1 MATMTGIVAQ
11 TDGTTTTTVP
21 AEVEI
26 VDPSR
31 PISDWL
37 IEVFDL
43 DPDGNL
49 ARFLTS
55 LVEPLLQIVVTIVVA
70 WVILKVIRSIG
81 RRFIDRAKL
90 EAYDEQGEDALHTS
104 RRGQRLEALW
114 AVLTSILGLV
124 VWAGALLVIL
134 GTTFGVSLAPFLAG
148 AGIIGIA
155 LGFGAQDLIKDFV
168 SGVFMLIED
177 QYGVGDTIDVG
188 DAIGEVEKITL
199 RTTRLRDVNGTVW
212 YFPNGEI
219 RHVGNQSLGW
229 SRALLDVTV
238 SINSDI
244 DRASEVIL
252 GVAEEMA
259 EEPGYE
265 RLFLAPPEV
274 LGVENV
280 GVGGVVIRLVVRT
293 ASGEQ
298 WAISRE
304 LRRRMK
310 LALDEAGIEMPLPQ
324 GISPSEPAP
333 PSGPSA

>member
-1 MATMTGIVAQ
+1 MTGIVAQ

-229 SRALLDVTV
+229 SRALIDVTV

-252 GVAEEMA
+252 AVAEEMA
-259 EEPGYE
+259 GEPGYE

>member
-1 MATMTGIVAQ
+1 MTTMTGIVAQ

-43 DPDGNL
+43 DPDGNV

-55 LVEPLLQIVVTIVVA
+55 LVEPLLQIVVTILVA
-70 WVILKVIRSIG
+70 WVILKVIRSVG
-81 RRFIDRAKL
+81 RRFIDRAKV
-90 EAYDEQGEDALHTS
+90 EAYDDHEEDALSTS

-177 QYGVGDTIDVG
+177 QYGVGDIIDVG
-188 DAIGEVEKITL
+188 DAIGEVEQITL

-229 SRALLDVTV
+229 ARALVDVTV
-238 SINSDI
+238 SISSDI

-252 GVAEEMA
+252 GVAEAMA
-259 EEPGYE
+259 GEPGYQ
-265 RLFLAPPEV
+265 RLFLAQPEV

-280 GVGGVVIRLVVRT
+280 GLGGVVIRLVVRT
-293 ASGEQ
+293 APGEQ

-310 LALDEAGIEMPLPQ
+310 VALEEAGVEMPLPL
-324 GISPSEPAP
+324 ISSPGDPAP
-333 PSGPSA
+333 PSGESA

>member
-1 MATMTGIVAQ
+1 MTGIVAQ

-229 SRALLDVTV
+229 SRALIDVTV

-252 GVAEEMA
+252 AVAEETA
-259 EEPGYE
+259 REPGYE

>member
-1 MATMTGIVAQ
+1 MTTITGIVAQ

-37 IEVFDL
+37 IEIFDL

-55 LVEPLLQIVVTIVVA
+55 LVEPLLQIVVTILVA
-70 WVILKVIRSIG
+70 WVILKVVRSVG
-81 RRFIDRAKL
+81 RRFIDRAKA
-90 EAYDEQGEDALHTS
+90 EAYDDHEEDALSTS

-177 QYGVGDTIDVG
+177 QYGVGDIIDVG
-188 DAIGEVEKITL
+188 DAIGEVEYITL

-229 SRALLDVTV
+229 SRALIDVTV

-252 GVAEEMA
+252 TVAEEMA
-259 EEPGYE
+259 REPANM

-280 GVGGVVIRLVVRT
+280 GIGGVVIRLVVRT
-293 ASGEQ
+293 APGEQ
-298 WAISRE
+298 WALSRE

-324 GISPSEPAP
+324 TISPAEPAP

>member
-1 MATMTGIVAQ
+1 MTTITGIVAQ

-37 IEVFDL
+37 IEIFDL

-55 LVEPLLQIVVTIVVA
+55 LVEPLLQIVVTILVA
-70 WVILKVIRSIG
+70 WVILKVVRSVG
-81 RRFIDRAKL
+81 RRFIDRAKV
-90 EAYDEQGEDALHTS
+90 EAYDDHEEDALSTS

-168 SGVFMLIED
+168 SGVFMLVED
-177 QYGVGDTIDVG
+177 QYGVGDIIDVG
-188 DAIGEVEKITL
+188 DAIGEVEYITL

-229 SRALLDVTV
+229 SRALIDVTV

-252 GVAEEMA
+252 TVAEEMA
-259 EEPGYE
+259 REPANM

-280 GVGGVVIRLVVRT
+280 GIGGVVIRLVVRT
-293 ASGEQ
+293 APGEQ
-298 WAISRE
+298 WALSRE

-324 GISPSEPAP
+324 TISPAEPAP